1 MELKTGIKGKE
12 TWTVTSERTADKV
25 GSGGLPVFATPMMIG
40 LIEKACFDSVQP
52 YLQEGKGTVG
62 THVNVS
68 HLAATP
74 VGMKVTAECELIEI
88 DGRRLVFKVS
98 ARDERSLIGEGTH
111 ERFIIDTVKF
121 LAKTNNK

>member
-12 TWTVTSERTADKV
+12 TWTVTSERTSDKV

-40 LIEKACFDSVQP
+40 MIEKACFDSVQP
-52 YLQEGKGTVG
+52 YLEEGKGTVG

-98 ARDERSLIGEGTH
+98 ARDERGLIGEGTH